1 MMKIE
6 ANILGRG
13 LKRILIDGSHIASV
27 EPLGETDNDLPF
39 ASPGLIDIQ
48 VNGFAG
54 VDFSD
59 PLLTSEQLAAVLPA
73 IWKTGV
79 TTFCPTLITN
89 THERL
94 LRNFH
99 VFEEARRVF
108 PQFAGSVP
116 CYHLEGPYIS
126 PNGARGAHNPQ
137 YIRLPD
143 WHEFEKLQEAAR
155 GHIGILTLAP
165 ELPGASDFI
174 RRACSSGIVVAIG
187 HTDAGATEI
196 HNAVTAGA
204 RLSTHLGNG
213 CPEMIH
219 RHLNPLWAQLA
230 ADELSASI
238 ICDGFHLPP
247 DLVKV
252 ILGSKTI
259 SNCVL
264 ITDAVSA
271 ATMAPGRYKLV
282 DTEIELLPSNQV
294 VTGDG
299 KKMMAGSAAT
309 LNRVVELFGRYTGAA
324 LHDALAAATA
334 NPARILGKTSVCSHI
349 AEGQP
354 ANLFLFR
361 REALIIKATRVFVGG
376 EQVYNATDYS

>member
-6 ANILGRG
+6 ANIPGRG
-13 LKRILIDGSHIASV
+13 LTQILIDGGHIASV
-27 EPLGETDNDLPF
+27 EPLGETDNDLPYV
-39 ASPGLIDIQ
+39 SPGLIDIQ

-89 THERL
+89 AYERL

-99 VFEEARRVF
+99 VFEEARRLF
-108 PQFAGSVP
+108 PQFARCVP

-126 PNGARGAHNPQ
+126 PNGARGAHAPQ

-143 WHEFEKLQEAAR
+143 WREFEKLQQAAG

-174 RRACSSGIVVAIG
+174 RRACSSKIVVAIG
-187 HTDAGATEI
+187 HTDANAAEI

-213 CPEMIH
+213 CPDMIH

-259 SNCVL
+259 SKCVL

-282 DTEIELLPSNQV
+282 DTEIELLPSRKV
-294 VTGDG
+294 VSGDG
-299 KKMMAGSAAT
+299 KTMAGSAAT
-309 LNRVVELFGRYTGAA
+309 LNHVVELFGRYTGVT

-334 NPARILGKTSVCSHI
+334 NPAGILGKPAVCSHI
-349 AEGQP
+349 AKGQP

-361 REALIIKATRVFVGG
+361 REALSIKTTRVFVGG
-376 EQVYNATDYS
+376 QQVYNATDSS

>member
-1 MMKIE
+1 
-6 ANILGRG
+6 
-13 LKRILIDGSHIASV
+13 
-27 EPLGETDNDLPF
+27 
-39 ASPGLIDIQ
+39 
-48 VNGFAG
+48 
-54 VDFSD
+54 
-59 PLLTSEQLAAVLPA
+59 LAAVLPA

-99 VFEEARRVF
+99 VFEEARRRF
-108 PQFAGSVP
+108 PQFARCVP

-143 WHEFEKLQEAAR
+143 WHEFEKLQEAAG

-174 RRACSSGIVVAIG
+174 RRAGSSGIVVAIG
-187 HTDAGATEI
+187 HTDANPPEI
-196 HNAVTAGA
+196 HNAVAAGA

-238 ICDGFHLPP
+238 ICDGFHLPR
-247 DLVKV
+247 DLVNV

-259 SNCVL
+259 GKCIL

-271 ATMAPGRYKLV
+271 ATMPPGRYKLV

-294 VTGDG
+294 ITGE
-299 KKMMAGSAAT
+299 KKIMAGSAAT
-309 LNRVVELFGRYTGAA
+309 LNHVVELFGRYTGVA

-334 NPARILGKTSVCSHI
+334 NPARILAKTAVCSYI

-354 ANLFLFR
+354 ANLFLFW
-361 REALIIKATRVFVGG
+361 REALNIKATRVFVGG
-376 EQVYNATDYS
+376 EQVYNAADYG